1 MNKSELTFT
10 RLYNSIFFAKA
21 VIDNKLLEKK
31 KEASSRAAASTTI
44 GNRILAFTSQ
54 KRYSE
59 MRESSKNILKNAS
72 VELDKLS
79 NSLAE
84 IISKNENKESI
95 ESYVEFKVK
104 LELEKILKSIGIK
117 NDINELSSMDEEVIV
132 DDDKNL
138 HELNGILQILANYSK
153 NDLIKF
159 KDNYDGTYSLIIK
172 YYFNYSFTY
181 KSSNKFLYDIKS
193 YIDYLLNI
201 CYRCTNEIKDTLRQI
216 TSIKISNENN
226 ILYNEYYI
234 LFKKLIKLY
243 LSENSEDEN
252 NKHALDEIIA
262 LENKNTGGKYSKTK
276 KAPAKKAPAKKAP
289 AKKAPAKKAPAKK
302 APTKKAPAKKAPAKK
317 APAKKAPA
325 KKAPAKKAPAKKAPA
340 KKAPAKKAPAKKA
353 STKKAPAKKA
363 PAKVNNKSII
373 SYM

>member
-159 KDNYDGTYSLIIK
+159 TVYII
-172 YYFNYSFTY
+172 T
-181 KSSNKFLYDIKS
+181 
-193 YIDYLLNI
+193 
-201 CYRCTNEIKDTLRQI
+201 
-216 TSIKISNENN
+216 
-226 ILYNEYYI
+226 
-234 LFKKLIKLY
+234 
-243 LSENSEDEN
+243 
-252 NKHALDEIIA
+252 
-262 LENKNTGGKYSKTK
+262 
-276 KAPAKKAPAKKAP
+276 
-289 AKKAPAKKAPAKK
+289 
-302 APTKKAPAKKAPAKK
+302 
-317 APAKKAPA
+317 
-325 KKAPAKKAPAKKAPA
+325 
-340 KKAPAKKAPAKKA
+340 
-353 STKKAPAKKA
+353 
-363 PAKVNNKSII
+363 
-373 SYM
+373 